1 MLKTFLRL
9 MLVIFYIL
17 LWPSTVYAHKVKL
30 FATAAGDIISGYA
43 YFPGGGR
50 ITNLPIQVQTTDGHL
65 LGTILTNTQG
75 EFTYTV
81 TQKRAHTFL
90 LDTGDGHQA
99 SYTVKAEELSD
110 NLPAPPN
117 HSKLLTPKSTA
128 VTSPIPVNSTT
139 VETAISPQELEQL
152 LDKAIRPLRE
162 QLETYQEKIYLH
174 DILGGIGYIF
184 GIMGLIFYWGTHQKN
199 R

>member
-1 MLKTFLRL
+1 MFKTFSWL
-9 MLVIFYIL
+9 MLIIFYIF
-17 LWPSTVYAHKVKL
+17 LWPTTVYAHKVKL
-30 FATAAGDIISGYA
+30 FATAAGDVISGYA

-50 ITNLPIQVQTTDGHL
+50 ITNMPIQVQTTDGHL

-81 TQKRAHTFL
+81 TQKSAHTFL

-110 NLPAPPN
+110 NLPTPPN
-117 HSKLLTPKSTA
+117 HSKLLTPKSIA
-128 VTSPIPVNSTT
+128 ATSPVPVNSTT
-139 VETAISPQELEQL
+139 VETAISPQELEKL